1 MSEFIDN
8 FEKAL
13 TALGYPMG
21 SLAYDLATMP
31 LPAGVSF
38 DQMLADLV
46 YEQEPEEE

>member
-1 MSEFIDN
+1 MSDFIDN

-13 TALGYPMG
+13 RAFGYPMG
-21 SLAYDLATMP
+21 SLAYDLATAP